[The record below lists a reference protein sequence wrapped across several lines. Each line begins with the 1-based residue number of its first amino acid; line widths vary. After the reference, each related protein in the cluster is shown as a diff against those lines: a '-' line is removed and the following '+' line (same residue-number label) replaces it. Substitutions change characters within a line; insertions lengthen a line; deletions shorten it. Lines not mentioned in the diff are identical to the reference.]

1 MGKEGTLVH
10 VNDVNFEEE
19 VLNSEKLVLVDF
31 WAPWCGPC
39 LPMGQIVEELAKRY
53 KENTKIAKLNV
64 DDGPQS
70 ANKYGIRATP
80 TLMLFKNGEVQ
91 DTIVGL
97 APKDRVE
104 DIIKKSL

>member
-1 MGKEGTLVH
+1 MGKENTLVH

-19 VLNSEKLVLVDF
+19 VLNSEKPVLVDF

-53 KENTKIAKLNV
+53 KESTKIAKLNV

-70 ANKYGIRATP
+70 ANKYGIRGIP

-97 APKDRVE
+97 VPEDRVE
-104 DIIKKSL
+104 DVIKKNL